1 MEKYV
6 ENNMDKYADKMSET
20 VKNTKKSQRTPE
32 NCYNNLNKITTT
44 DAVSFLRKQE
54 SRSNLN
60 KFDIMLDSRLHGNDR
75 LVSFSVVLIIT

>member
-32 NCYNNLNKITTT
+32 NRYNNLNKITTT

-54 SRSNLN
+54 SRRNLN
-60 KFDIMLDSRLHGNDR
+60 KFDIILDSRLHGNDR
-75 LVSFSVVLIIT
+75 LVSFSEISIIT